1 VPVFLVSFVAMVITT
16 FHNYVLSNG
25 MEIFGDVGSNVFTAV
40 IFLVALGLFLYA
52 RAMDKKGV
60 LV

>member
-1 VPVFLVSFVAMVITT
+1 MAITT
-16 FHNYVLSNG
+16 FYNYVLSNA